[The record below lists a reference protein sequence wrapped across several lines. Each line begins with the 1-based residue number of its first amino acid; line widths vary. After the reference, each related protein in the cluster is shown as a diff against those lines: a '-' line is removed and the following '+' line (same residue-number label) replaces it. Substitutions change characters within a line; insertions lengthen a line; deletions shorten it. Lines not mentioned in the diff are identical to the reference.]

1 MSAHTNGRRIAPA
14 PRPRGAASP
23 RKAAMRVHEHRPPE
37 EHTVRTRP
45 ERHHIPGCNPDAT
58 PC

>member
-1 MSAHTNGRRIAPA
+1 MSAHTDGRVAPA
-14 PRPRGAASP
+14 PKAREATSP
-23 RKAAMRVHEHRPPE
+23 RKPARHVHEHRPTE
-37 EHTVRTRP
+37 RRAVTTRP